1 MIEIL
6 YKEYMIMPR
15 TKKIKET
22 KVDQKLFRFMC
33 LKSGKNS
40 SYHTDFT
47 SSDDAIEYVNNLND
61 DDIEWYGVFEVDSNK
76 NTLHRVLCKRLKPI
90 DMSIPENVQSESIKN
105 KNNKNNKHNDGNVT
119 KARKTRKKKSD
130 NDGCIV

>member
-1 MIEIL
+1 
-6 YKEYMIMPR
+6 MIMPR

-47 SSDDAIEYVNNLND
+47 SSDEAIEYVNNLND
-61 DDIEWYGVFEVDSNK
+61 DDIEWYGIFEVDSNK

-90 DMSIPENVQSESIKN
+90 DMSIPENIQSGCIKNNKSN
-105 KNNKNNKHNDGNVT
+105 KNNDDNVT

>member
-1 MIEIL
+1 
-6 YKEYMIMPR
+6 MPR

-47 SSDDAIEYVNNLND
+47 SSDEAIEYVNNLND
-61 DDIEWYGVFEVDSNK
+61 DDIEWYGIFEVDSNK

-90 DMSIPENVQSESIKN
+90 DMSIPENIQSGCI
-105 KNNKNNKHNDGNVT
+105 KNNKNNDDNVT

>member
-1 MIEIL
+1 
-6 YKEYMIMPR
+6 MPR

-47 SSDDAIEYVNNLND
+47 SSDEAIEYVNNLND
-61 DDIEWYGVFEVDSNK
+61 DDIEWYGIFEVDSNK

-90 DMSIPENVQSESIKN
+90 DMSIPENIQSGCIKNNKSN
-105 KNNKNNKHNDGNVT
+105 KNNDDNVT

>member
-1 MIEIL
+1 
-6 YKEYMIMPR
+6 MIMPR

-47 SSDDAIEYVNNLND
+47 SSDEAIEYVNNLND
-61 DDIEWYGVFEVDSNK
+61 DDIEWYGIFEVDSNK

-90 DMSIPENVQSESIKN
+90 DMSIPENIQSGCIKNN
-105 KNNKNNKHNDGNVT
+105 KNNKNNDDNVT

>member
-1 MIEIL
+1 
-6 YKEYMIMPR
+6 MPR

-47 SSDDAIEYVNNLND
+47 SSDEAIEYVNNLND
-61 DDIEWYGVFEVDSNK
+61 DDIEWYGIFEVDSNK

-90 DMSIPENVQSESIKN
+90 DMSIPENVQSGCIKN
-105 KNNKNNKHNDGNVT
+105 KNNKNNDGNVT
-119 KARKTRKKKSD
+119 KTRKTRKKKSD

>member
-1 MIEIL
+1 
-6 YKEYMIMPR
+6 MIMPR

-47 SSDDAIEYVNNLND
+47 SSDEAIEYVNNLND
-61 DDIEWYGVFEVDSNK
+61 DDIEWYGIFEVDSNK

-90 DMSIPENVQSESIKN
+90 DMSIPENVQSGCIKNN
-105 KNNKNNKHNDGNVT
+105 KNNKNNDDNVT